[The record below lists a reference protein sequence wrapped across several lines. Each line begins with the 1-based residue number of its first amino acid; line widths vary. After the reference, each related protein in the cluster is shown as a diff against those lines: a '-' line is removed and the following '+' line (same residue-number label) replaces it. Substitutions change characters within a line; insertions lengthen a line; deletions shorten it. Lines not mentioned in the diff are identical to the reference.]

1 MNIFDFAIKMED
13 DGEAFYQ
20 KLSEQSHDPRLK
32 KIFLRLSQDEQKHKD
47 VFLGLKVADKG
58 VMMPSTTILD
68 DAKTIFDSFVLSGES
83 FIPKTDL
90 GAYKLA
96 LDMETKSSKFYGEAA
111 VNEKDTETKKL
122 LLKIAEEEH
131 KHYMILENLYD
142 FAFAPHLYKGWS
154 SNIPSVQ

>member
-1 MNIFDFAIKMED
+1 MNIFDFAIKMEV

-20 KLSEQSHDPRLK
+20 KLAEESHDPRLK
-32 KIFLRLSQDEQKHKD
+32 KIFLRLSQDEQKHRD
-47 VFLGLKVADKG
+47 VFLNLKEAG
-58 VMMPSTTILD
+58 EEIIMASTTLLD

-96 LDMETKSSKFYGEAA
+96 LDMETKSNKFYGEAA
-111 VNEKDTETKKL
+111 ASENDPETKKL

-131 KHYMILENLYD
+131 KHYMVLENLYD
-142 FAFAPHLYKGWS
+142 FALAPHLYKGWS
-154 SNIPSVQ
+154 SKIPSMQ

>member
-1 MNIFDFAIKMED
+1 MVI
-13 DGEAFYQ
+13 YC
-20 KLSEQSHDPRLK
+20 
-32 KIFLRLSQDEQKHKD
+32 
-47 VFLGLKVADKG
+47 
-58 VMMPSTTILD
+58 VMKPSTTLLD

-111 VNEKDTETKKL
+111 ANENDPETKKL

-131 KHYMILENLYD
+131 KHYQHCPVRFLRHGVFFV
-142 FAFAPHLYKGWS
+142 FAL
-154 SNIPSVQ
+154 IV